1 MQCPQDGSELGE
13 PRVCF
18 LDLRERPAS
27 LRDRARACAGKTLY
41 SHITFIHMF
50 FSFNY
55 INVCS
60 KVTMQDST
68 ENSFYTFPH
77 IMTCLQR

>member
-27 LRDRARACAGKTLY
+27 LGTGPGLVLAKRCTVILLSYMFLFLLYKCLFKGHHAG
-41 SHITFIHMF
+41 
-50 FSFNY
+50 FN
-55 INVCS
+55 
-60 KVTMQDST
+60 
-68 ENSFYTFPH
+68 
-77 IMTCLQR
+77 

>member
-27 LRDRARACAGKTLY
+27 LPFFFCRDRARACAGKTLY
-41 SHITFIHMF
+41 SHTTFIHVF
-50 FSFNY
+50 FLY
-55 INVCS
+55 I
-60 KVTMQDST
+60 
-68 ENSFYTFPH
+68 
-77 IMTCLQR
+77 